1 MCTLHCTCAC
11 MTSRILDTN
20 TSFVHLLKFYVL
32 YALAYAHF
40 YVVVPVLSKPT
51 CIRVRMVQDLST
63 SAGVPLADI
72 LVYDVQATS
81 INGHDCLTASLWIT
95 GENGTF
101 IGS

>member
-1 MCTLHCTCAC
+1 MYTPHCTCAC
-11 MTSRILDTN
+11 ITSHILDTN
-20 TSFVHLLKFYVL
+20 TSFVQFYVL

-40 YVVVPVLSKPT
+40 YVVIHVLSKPMY
-51 CIRVRMVQDLST
+51 IRVRMVQDLST